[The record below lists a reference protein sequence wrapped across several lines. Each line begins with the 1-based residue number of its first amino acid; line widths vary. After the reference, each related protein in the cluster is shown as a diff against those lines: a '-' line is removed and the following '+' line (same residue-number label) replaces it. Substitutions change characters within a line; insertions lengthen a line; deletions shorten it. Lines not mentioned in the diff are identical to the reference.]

1 MHCLPA
7 PSEFSVWISVW
18 ILFFRTAV
26 DETVFFQSKNL
37 RTVDKRATKFCT
49 QCFRNADIHRKRL
62 FLKQNFNKF
71 WFLSKVR
78 AIWHHTETWVLS
90 LGRPEFRRKF
100 NLEFKQKLSIL
111 ANCRKYVDSACSFEK
126 LQFDRKIFRS
136 RVRRALTA
144 ASRYHPQFAFEA
156 ANCRWKWQ
164 NYFGNLEW
172 QFVSKFDVQETPYG
186 YKPKFAPRLIIQIC
200 ARSALSLITWL
211 LYFFLKGEGESKI
224 NGRWSPREIVRI

>member
-1 MHCLPA
+1 M
-7 PSEFSVWISVW
+7 
-18 ILFFRTAV
+18 
-26 DETVFFQSKNL
+26 
-37 RTVDKRATKFCT
+37 
-49 QCFRNADIHRKRL
+49 
-62 FLKQNFNKF
+62 
-71 WFLSKVR
+71 SKVC

-100 NLEFKQKLSIL
+100 NLESKKMLSIL

-172 QFVSKFDVQETPYG
+172 QFVSKFDVQETPYK

-211 LYFFLKGEGESKI
+211 LYFFWRGKGKAKLMEDGAQEKLYEYKFKFASKPYHANLRTKQI
-224 NGRWSPREIVRI
+224 VIDIMKLFENWGSKFFRRCYPSPF